1 MAGKFDPDYLAR
13 TFTLALLYHWFY
25 RQHAALHCSTQG
37 ANYSRAGT
45 AYASQQKFLRTW
57 GLERSGRFKHD
68 WEGAQTCPTIFR
80 IGRRAWIG
88 EPTSGLAI
96 LTISLLYA
104 AVADGTGASS
114 GHGAALMKLISPSE
128 RLGAQSSSCSCS
140 ARSAVLASSPAPEN
154 AAACSTNPAFA
165 GPLQCVF
172 QAR

>member
-1 MAGKFDPDYLAR
+1 MWQAHSIPTIVAS
-13 TFTLALLYHWFY
+13 TFTLELLYHWFY

-114 GHGAALMKLISPSE
+114 G
-128 RLGAQSSSCSCS
+128 
-140 ARSAVLASSPAPEN
+140 
-154 AAACSTNPAFA
+154 
-165 GPLQCVF
+165 
-172 QAR
+172 